1 VSSRAEAPG
10 GAGRRRWAVLAAG
23 MVAMMAGCAFQ
34 FGLPFLIPALRDEGL
49 TLTEAGLLASA
60 PVAGLLATLVA
71 WGVAADRWGERR
83 VLAIGL
89 TGQGVILA
97 ASAAA
102 PVGALA
108 VCFFLAGASGAA
120 VNASSGRLVLG
131 WFAARERGLA
141 MGLRQTAL
149 PLGVGLAALLLPVLP
164 RQTALNFLGAFALM
178 AAVLT
183 AAVVRDTAIS
193 PRQVTESRSTRTL
206 WRIHGASAL
215 LVVPQVTVGTFA
227 LVFLVDAHGWAP
239 GVAGR
244 ALALGQVGGG
254 VARLVAGWWSD
265 RLGERLRPVRWIA
278 LGIAA
283 IVALLAAGAHPAVLL
298 AAAVLTVSP
307 NGLAYTA
314 VAEQAGPARA
324 GKALGIQNT
333 AQNLAGMA
341 TAPLMAGLIAATSYR
356 TAFAAAAIFPLAAAL
371 VIPAR
376 R

>member
-49 TLTEAGLLASA
+49 TLAEAGLLASA

-193 PRQVTESRSTRTL
+193 PRQVTESRSSRTL

-283 IVALLAAGAHPAVLL
+283 IVALLAAGAHPAALL

>member
-283 IVALLAAGAHPAVLL
+283 IVALLAAGAHPAALL